1 MSLHQG
7 DYDEDFRYGSV
18 ECDVGFQCRFC
29 AVRLRCPSCLSAAVR
44 VAPMPMAASMP
55 LPAPVVSRAPA
66 TVAFVNQLENPIQ
79 RQNYTLNYAIHLTD
93 GRVLLSDVLPKGYA
107 RVALSLVDTT
117 AAG

>member
-1 MSLHQG
+1 MKIFVMAAL
-7 DYDEDFRYGSV
+7 SV
-18 ECDVGFQCRFC
+18 MLVSSVASAQCGC
-29 AVRLRCPSCLSAAVR
+29 GAPVVYQPAVR

-93 GRVLLSDVLPKGYA
+93 GRVLLSDVL
-107 RVALSLVDTT
+107 RRVTRQVALSLVDTT